1 MNSEVK
7 SVNVT
12 KNTTISIDP
21 FHADSNLEQ
30 PLWAINWFNLK
41 SRRLYDFYNLLV
53 KNHVK
58 KVGGQLL
65 LKGVVLERWEGKK
78 EFDREMLL
86 IVNYP
91 SADAFLK
98 MISNKFFLL
107 KSIIRIRSVK
117 DFVFGFVDKQKMVSD
132 IPAQVHEK
140 SGVKDYYVVHFYQKE
155 KKNATLKDEI
165 VEGVNLFFH
174 GCKAAELVRT
184 EKGKSQRAPF
194 FIDGLLIWRSESTEK
209 LKEFINSKLYQDFK
223 KQHISDNIYLF
234 DRIL

>member
-1 MNSEVK
+1 MNPEVK

-58 KVGGQLL
+58 KVGGRLL
-65 LKGVVLERWEGKK
+65 LKGVILERWEGKE

-86 IVNYP
+86 IVSYP

-107 KSIIRIRSVK
+107 KSIVRIRSVK
-117 DFVFGFVDKQKMVSD
+117 DFVFGFVDKQKKTSV
-132 IPAQVHEK
+132 IPAQVEEK
-140 SGVKDYYVVHFYQKE
+140 SGEKDYYLVHFYQNE
-155 KKNATLKDEI
+155 KGNAVLAGEM
-165 VEGVNLFFH
+165 VEGVNLFFR

-184 EKGKSQRAPF
+184 EKGKSQQAPF
-194 FIDGLLIWRSESTEK
+194 FIDGILIWRSENKEN
-209 LKEFINSKLYQDFK
+209 LKELVNSNLYQDFK
-223 KQHISDNIYLF
+223 KQHTSDNIYLF